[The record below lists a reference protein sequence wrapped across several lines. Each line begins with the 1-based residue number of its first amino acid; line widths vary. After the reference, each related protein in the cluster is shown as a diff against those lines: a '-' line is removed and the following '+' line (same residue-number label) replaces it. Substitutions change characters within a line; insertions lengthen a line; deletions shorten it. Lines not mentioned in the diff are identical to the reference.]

1 MPTTNSIRV
10 TLKIRND
17 TAQAW
22 LSKNPILS
30 EGEFGLETDTLLLK
44 IGDGSSQWTGLR
56 YLNKLDSQYLTYNN
70 SGEITFSGYMADL
83 VGSVITTS
91 GGTITGPLY
100 ITRDPVGQTDAAN
113 KKYVD
118 VAIAGSGHL
127 TREIVQQLPTPQEAN
142 EHTIYMILDSSSSG
156 ADKYKEYMLIGGQM
170 VQTGDTSVDLKSLI
184 TGAATENHLV
194 GIAQDGSL
202 VDSGVAISD
211 VGRLTPATRSQLG
224 GVMASDNDNYIDVDA
239 SGFMTLNRVSTSLL
253 YVPLGD
259 ELIINGGN
267 A

>member
-56 YLNKLDSQYLTYNN
+56 YLNKLDSQYLTYNS

-91 GGTITGPLY
+91 GDTITGPLY

-118 VAIAGSGHL
+118 VAIDRLLWCGCRGWFCGNGISFCECWQH
-127 TREIVQQLPTPQEAN
+127 RC
-142 EHTIYMILDSSSSG
+142 
-156 ADKYKEYMLIGGQM
+156 KYLGMGGKDCHIGF
-170 VQTGDTSVDLKSLI
+170 K
-184 TGAATENHLV
+184 
-194 GIAQDGSL
+194 
-202 VDSGVAISD
+202 
-211 VGRLTPATRSQLG
+211 
-224 GVMASDNDNYIDVDA
+224 
-239 SGFMTLNRVSTSLL
+239 
-253 YVPLGD
+253 
-259 ELIINGGN
+259 
-267 A
+267 